1 MAATVRSVHALP
13 VRTATST
20 EARIQAVADLL
31 RADAHAGTT
40 RLSISALADRTSLRH
55 ENEQLR
61 LHVELYE
68 EHIRRLTVEN
78 TRLTAELAQQQ
89 GVAHLASQRNCP
101 TPQ

>member
-1 MAATVRSVHALP
+1 MIARFRAESAITEPTTPRRSTQVEEL
-13 VRTATST
+13 R
-20 EARIQAVADLL
+20 ERI
-31 RADAHAGTT
+31 
-40 RLSISALADRTSLRH
+40 TSLRH

-89 GVAHLASQRNCP
+89 GVAHLASQRNRP